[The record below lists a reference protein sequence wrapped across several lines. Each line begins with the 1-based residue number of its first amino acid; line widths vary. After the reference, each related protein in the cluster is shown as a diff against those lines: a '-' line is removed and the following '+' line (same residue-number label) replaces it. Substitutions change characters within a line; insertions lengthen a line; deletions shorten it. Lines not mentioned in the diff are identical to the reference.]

1 MADEVDRSAELIEQL
16 LGDPQLRASFR
27 ADPGSVLRDHGLAE
41 MADGLPADRR
51 AMLTLELRESRSSL
65 AGVIVAAAAESVDFI
80 HVAEHAAPRVGQSA
94 GQAISH
100 LVRKLSS
107 HPKPKP
113 APAPTPVHQAAPK
126 PVKLHLGA
134 TPALPAMAK
143 PAPPPVEHPVAPVAP
158 AASAAPVQA
167 EPAQPAT
174 TVHHDPVTPEPVDA
188 APAAVDPLQ
197 YPGDDASSAQ
207 IAAWMGANAER
218 AGLPPELPVMA
229 ALTESGLRNLDY
241 GDRDSVGFFQMR
253 VGIWDQGAYAG
264 YPTDPQLQLQW
275 FINEALAARQSDP
288 SLSDSPTGW
297 GDWVADVERPAAEY
311 RYRYQLQ
318 LPEAQALIRESGLPA
333 APSGGAAIEP
343 SGGAPVVASG
353 GAPVVAGEP
362 VGPVFHGVIHR
373 TPLGHAVSTTA
384 TACVGAKCTPGG
396 SDAQA
401 GFDGAGLVKYAYG
414 KQGID
419 LPSAPEQQFA
429 VGAAVTRGALQRGDA
444 VFFGRSPDDIEN
456 VGIYVGDGKVITA
469 ASEKS
474 AVSID
479 SLNRAASHY
488 LGARRY
494 SDKLLTGAASYAR
507 TLPTI
512 KPTP

>member
-1 MADEVDRSAELIEQL
+1 VADEVDRSAELIEQL

-65 AGVIVAAAAESVDFI
+65 AGVIVAAAAESVDFT
-80 HVAEHAAPRVGQSA
+80 HVAEHAAPRLGRDA
-94 GQAISH
+94 GRAISH
-100 LVRKLSS
+100 LVKKLSS
-107 HPKPKP
+107 HAKPRP
-113 APAPTPVHQAAPK
+113 APAAKPIHHLAPAPAK
-126 PVKLHLGA
+126 PVKPHLESM
-134 TPALPAMAK
+134 PALPAMAK
-143 PAPPPVEHPVAPVAP
+143 PASPPVEHLAAP
-158 AASAAPVQA
+158 AAPVQA
-167 EPAQPAT
+167 EPPPPAP
-174 TVHHDPVTPEPVDA
+174 TVHHDSVTPEPVDA

-207 IAAWMGANAER
+207 IAAWMGANAQR

-253 VGIWDQGAYAG
+253 VGIWDQGAYTG
-264 YPTDPQLQLQW
+264 YPTNPQLQLQW

-288 SLSDSPTGW
+288 SLSQDPNSW

-318 LPEAQALIRESGLPA
+318 LPEAQALIRPSGLPA

-343 SGGAPVVASG
+343 AGPSG

-362 VGPVFHGVIHR
+362 VQPVFHGVIHR

-396 SDAQA
+396 SDVQA

-429 VGAAVTRGALQRGDA
+429 VGAAVTRAALQRGDA

-479 SLNRAASHY
+479 SLNGATSHY

-494 SDKLLTGAASYAR
+494 SEKLLTGAASYAR